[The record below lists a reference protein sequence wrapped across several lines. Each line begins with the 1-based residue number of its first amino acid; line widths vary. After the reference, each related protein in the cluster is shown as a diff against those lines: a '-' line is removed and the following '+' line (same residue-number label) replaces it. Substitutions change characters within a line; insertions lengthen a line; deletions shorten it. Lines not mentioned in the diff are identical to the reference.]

1 MRQNATVFVM
11 ADIPEFTTRP
21 ELAGTFGMV
30 ASTHWLASAAG
41 MAVLEKGG
49 NAFDAAVAAGFVLQV
64 VEPHLCG
71 PGGEV
76 PVIGYDARRGE
87 TFVVC
92 GQGTAPAAAT
102 AHAYQDLGLE
112 LVPGSGLL
120 AACVPGAFGAW
131 LLLLREY
138 GRLPLRD
145 VLGYAIGYAESG
157 YPLVPAISWG
167 IASVADLFREHW
179 TSSAQVY
186 LPDGGIPAPGTRFAN
201 PALAATYA
209 RILGAAEAASEDRDE
224 QIEAARRAW
233 YDGFVAEAIGRFA
246 ATEVMDVTG
255 ERHRGFL
262 AAQDL
267 ATWHARL
274 EAPATYDYAGLTVC
288 KTQPWGQGP
297 VFLQQL
303 ALLNGFDLAR
313 LEPGGAEYIH
323 TVTECAK
330 LAFADREAW
339 YGDPA
344 FTDVPLDDLLSDAYN
359 EQRRKLVGDTASAE
373 LLPGRPGGR
382 EPELSAFATAP
393 FGITARSGGGAGV
406 RGSGDPG
413 LDPAT
418 GEPLARGEWA
428 SGARARGKWGG
439 GQPPHTEG
447 SPGGSSP
454 RGKQGD
460 TCHLDVADRWGNV
473 VTATPSGGW
482 LQSSPV
488 IPGLGF
494 CLGTRAQMFTLAPGL
509 PATIA
514 PGKRPRTTLT
524 PTLALRDGEPY
535 LAFGTPGGDQQDQWT
550 LGFFLN
556 HVQFGMNLQQAIDF
570 PAFHSRHMPSS
581 FYPREA
587 YPRALDVEERIGE
600 RVIGELRERGHD
612 VTAQPPWSL
621 GRISAVARRGG
632 MLYAAAN
639 PRGMQGYA
647 VGR

>member
-1 MRQNATVFVM
+1 M
-11 ADIPEFTTRP
+11 AEIPEFTTRP

-49 NAFDAAVAAGFVLQV
+49 NAFDAAVAAGFALQV
-64 VEPHLCG
+64 VEPHLNG

-76 PVIGYDARRGE
+76 PVIGHDARRGE

-102 AHAYQDLGLE
+102 VAAYTDLGLD

-120 AACVPGAFGAW
+120 AATVPGAFGGW

-138 GRLPLRD
+138 GTLRLRD
-145 VLGYAIGYAESG
+145 VLGYAIGYAQSG
-157 YPLVPAISWG
+157 YPLVPAISWS

-179 TSSAQVY
+179 HSSAEVY
-186 LPDGGIPAPGTRFAN
+186 LPGGGVPAPGSLFAN
-201 PALAATYA
+201 RTLAATYQ
-209 RILGAAEAASEDRDE
+209 RILNDAEAASDDRDA

-233 YDGFVAEAIGRFA
+233 YDGFVAEEIARFA
-246 ATEVMDVTG
+246 TGPVMDVTG
-255 ERHRGFL
+255 ERHRGL
-262 AAQDL
+262 LTGHDL

-274 EAPATYDYAGLTVC
+274 EPPVSYEYAGLEFC
-288 KTQPWGQGP
+288 KTGPWGQGP

-303 ALLNGFDLAR
+303 ALLSGFGLPSGGTTTGAGH
-313 LEPGGAEYIH
+313 PGRHGVDGGTAMGPGSSAFIH
-323 TVTECAK
+323 TVAEVAK

-339 YGDPA
+339 YGDPDY
-344 FTDVPLDDLLSDAYN
+344 FDVPLEHLLAADYN
-359 EQRRKLVGDTASAE
+359 DERRKLVGDTASME
-373 LLPGRPGGR
+373 LRPGRPAGR
-382 EPELSAFATAP
+382 EPKLPDFAAHSFGMTGVGSA
-393 FGITARSGGGAGV
+393 GRDW

-413 LDPAT
+413 VDPVT
-418 GEPLARGEWA
+418 GEPLSQSAHA
-428 SGARARGKWGG
+428 QS
-439 GQPPHTEG
+439 
-447 SPGGSSP
+447 SPGGTTP
-454 RGKQGD
+454 RTPRHPRRGD
-460 TCHLDVADRWGNV
+460 TCHLDVADRWGNM

-488 IPGLGF
+488 IPSLGF
-494 CLGTRAQMFTLAPGL
+494 CLGTRGQMFTLTPGL

-524 PTLALRDGEPY
+524 PTLVLRDGEPC

-556 HVQFGMNLQQAIDF
+556 HVNFGMNLQQAIDF
-570 PAFHSRHMPSS
+570 PAFHSAHMPSS
-581 FYPREA
+581 FYPRQA
-587 YPRALDVEERIGE
+587 YPGRLDVES
-600 RVIGELRERGHD
+600 RVGPDAVGELRRRGHD
-612 VTAQPPWSL
+612 VNVQPPWAL
-621 GRISAVARRGG
+621 GRISAVARRGDV
-632 MLYAAAN
+632 LYAAAN

-647 VGR
+647 AGR